1 MPHDLSMSMYD
12 STETHY
18 SSQIEICSKKIQIL
32 HALHNLAKK
41 EKNENRCCFEA
52 HSKAT
57 EVVTFHTHELM
68 GHV

>member
-1 MPHDLSMSMYD
+1 M
-12 STETHY
+12 T
-18 SSQIEICSKKIQIL
+18 SQCQCMTPQRLITAAKL
-32 HALHNLAKK
+32 RFALHNLAKK

-52 HSKAT
+52 HSKVT